1 MSRALLEELLREQLL
16 RERWHSGCR
25 ACMLITA
32 VVILATIL
40 LVQYGF
46 GAFPR

>member
-1 MSRALLEELLREQLL
+1 MNRALLEKLL

-40 LVQYGF
+40 IVQYGF